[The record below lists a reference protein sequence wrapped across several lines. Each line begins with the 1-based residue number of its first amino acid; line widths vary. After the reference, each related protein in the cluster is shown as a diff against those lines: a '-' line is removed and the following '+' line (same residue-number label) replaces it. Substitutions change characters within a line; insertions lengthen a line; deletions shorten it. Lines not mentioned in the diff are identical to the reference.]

1 MLVIGSLYKR
11 NQVRPWGEWKS
22 MGIVPDEF
30 RNFRCVSNQSS
41 SGRTIYIYIYNQ
53 NPSLGFCVPAVSPPY
68 FRYRNDLSLTW
79 TSIFVQS
86 LHFSFDA
93 SSAVS

>member
-1 MLVIGSLYKR
+1 M
-11 NQVRPWGEWKS
+11 
-22 MGIVPDEF
+22 
-30 RNFRCVSNQSS
+30 NFETLGVFLINPVLAEL
-41 SGRTIYIYIYNQ
+41 YIYNQ